1 MAEHGGAA
9 AQAKSVDAESV
20 DAPEQIWTSKAP
32 PRTSTRRTSTLR
44 TSTRPKADALR
55 SRITKKTGAEMGFA
69 HSPGRSPSGSPSSW
83 RLLGVGGWL
92 GFRLHQDDQVRAQR
106 NLYVQVA
113 RQTAINLTTINYT
126 EVDADIK
133 RVLDSSTGDFH
144 DEFQS
149 RSQPFVEVVKKVQS
163 KTEGTIAEAGLLSYA
178 RTIKHKCLSR
188 YRSRRP
194 WPGHRPTKSRAGGGC
209 VLRSTRTATAPRCRK
224 SSSCREQSNRPQRGG
239 EHRDVW

>member
-1 MAEHGGAA
+1 MAEHGSAA

-20 DAPEQIWTSKAP
+20 DAESVDVPEQIDV
-32 PRTSTRRTSTLR
+32 
-44 TSTRPKADALR
+44 DAEDFDAEDIDEAEAAQSEAKR
-55 SRITKKTGAEMGFA
+55 SVPNWVSRIPRPIAVGVAVIVA
-69 HSPGRSPSGSPSSW
+69 
-83 RLLGVGGWL
+83 LLAVGGWL

-133 RVLDSSTGDFH
+133 RVLDSATGGFH
-144 DEFQS
+144 EEFQT

-178 RTIKHKCLSR
+178 KDQAQVLVAISVKTSMAGAPPDQEP
-188 YRSRRP
+188 RRWRMRLTVDKNGDSAKVSKVEFVP
-194 WPGHRPTKSRAGGGC
+194 
-209 VLRSTRTATAPRCRK
+209 
-224 SSSCREQSNRPQRGG
+224 
-239 EHRDVW
+239 